1 MIVFYNITT
10 IQTYIGENMNNKFLT
25 FAVLSLSIF
34 QAGSVS
40 AQAVEEVIVTATKTE
55 RTLQEVPVAVSV
67 VNADTIEKANVIDL
81 LDLKAVVPSL
91 DARQYQS
98 TTNATFFIRGF
109 GNGSNNPGVEPSV
122 AIFVDGVYRSKIQG
136 QISDLPMLDRI
147 EVLRGPQSTLFG
159 KNASAGVINIVTKK
173 PSFESFGKVTF
184 EIGDY
189 NSKVAKIY
197 YTGPINDTVAYS
209 FSANVNQRD
218 GQSDNPVTG
227 NKLNDRDRFGYRAEL
242 LFAPAEDFSA
252 RLTLDYDEFDEICCV
267 IGSTAYGAANQV
279 IAMMGGR
286 VIPND
291 PFTQTAFFDFDPTS
305 KGENG
310 GISLHIEKNFAN
322 TTLESITSYR
332 TSDNYEVQDVDFD
345 AADVIAPSPISKEL
359 SGVTQEIRWYSED
372 NEKVNW
378 LLGGFYYQEDMD
390 FNESIYFGTLWRP
403 YIDAFLPGAIAGVAQ
418 AFGLPNS
425 LLFGAGQGNTETAT
439 QDNSTVSL
447 FAQVDIQLSDK
458 LNAILGVSYME
469 DKKEVSYNQINTA
482 VFSNLDFVGA
492 GTLGLIN
499 AGFPPAQAAVLALDP
514 AYNPL
519 IPLRALQF
527 IPKFVD
533 FPNAAQDGKSKD
545 DNVDYTAKLSYALN
559 DAVNIYG
566 GISTGFKATAWN
578 ISRYSLPDAEEKAA
592 LIAAGTPAGPNTGL
606 GTRFAN
612 PEKAEVVELGA
623 KIYLPNGYLN
633 LAYFDQK
640 IKGFQSNTFIGTGFV
655 LANAGSQSADG
666 FEFDLM
672 ISPVDNIDLAIS
684 GLVMDP
690 IYDSFPA
697 SAAGDLSGTVPSN
710 IPEETFSTTA
720 TWNWSRGQY
729 DGYVRLSHLYSS
741 EVILSENPTWQALL
755 DSKGNGRRKQ
765 DTLNFSAGI
774 ERGNF
779 SLTLW
784 GKNINDDEFL
794 TTIFPAT
801 ADPTS
806 TSFFGYPN
814 AFKTYGLTLNYS
826 F

>member
-1 MIVFYNITT
+1 
-10 IQTYIGENMNNKFLT
+10 MNNKFLIS
-25 FAVLSLSIF
+25 AVLSLLIF

-122 AIFVDGVYRSKIQG
+122 AVFVDGVYRSKIQG

-173 PSFESFGKVTF
+173 PSFENFGKATF

-197 YTGPINDTVAYS
+197 YTGPINDSVAYS
-209 FSANVNQRD
+209 VSANVNQRD

-267 IGSTAYGAANQV
+267 VGSTAYGAANQV
-279 IAMMGGR
+279 IALMGGR

-305 KGENG
+305 KSENG

-345 AADVIAPSPISKEL
+345 AVDVIAPSPISKEL

-372 NEKVNW
+372 NDKVNW

-403 YIDAFLPGAIAGVAQ
+403 YIDAFLPGALAGVAQ

-447 FAQVDIQLSDK
+447 FAQLDIQLNDK
-458 LNAILGVSYME
+458 LNAILGMSYME

-492 GTLGLIN
+492 GTIGLIN

-519 IPLRALQF
+519 IPLQALQF

-578 ISRYSLPDAEEKAA
+578 ISRNSLPDAEEKAA
-592 LIAAGTPAGPNTGL
+592 LVAAGTPAGPNTGV

-612 PEKAEVVELGA
+612 PEEAEVVELGA
-623 KIYLPNGYLN
+623 KIYLSNGYLN

-672 ISPVDNIDLAIS
+672 ISPIEGIDLAIS

-697 SAAGDLSGTVPSN
+697 SAVGDLSGTVPSN
-710 IPEETFSTTA
+710 IPEETFSTSA

-729 DGYVRLSHLYSS
+729 DGYVRLNHLYSS

-779 SLTLW
+779 SLTVW

-794 TTIFPAT
+794 TTIFPAV

-814 AFKTYGLTLNYS
+814 AFKSYGLTLNYM

>member
-1 MIVFYNITT
+1 MKN
-10 IQTYIGENMNNKFLT
+10 
-25 FAVLSLSIF
+25 SIF
-34 QAGSVS
+34 TLTVLLSMSLVLD
-40 AQAVEEVIVTATKTE
+40 AQDVEEVIVTATKTE
-55 RTLQEVPVAVSV
+55 KTLQEVPIAVSV
-67 VNADTIEKANVIDL
+67 VTADVIEKANVVDIF
-81 LDLKAVVPSL
+81 DLKSVVPSL
-91 DARQYQS
+91 DTRQYQS
-98 TTNATFFIRGF
+98 SVNTTFFIRGF
-109 GNGSNNPGVEPSV
+109 GNGSNNPGIEPSV
-122 AIFVDGVYRSKIQG
+122 AVFIDGVYRSKTQS
-136 QISDLPMLDRI
+136 QISDLPMVERI

-173 PSFESFGKVTF
+173 PSFEKSGNVSFG
-184 EIGDY
+184 IGKY
-189 NSKVAKIY
+189 NSRVGKVY
-197 YTGPINDTVAYS
+197 YTGPLNENVAYS
-209 FSANVNQRD
+209 FSANFNKRD
-218 GQSDNPVTG
+218 GHSENPITG
-227 NKLNDRDRFGYRAEL
+227 NATNDRDRVGYRAEL
-242 LFAPAEDFSA
+242 LYVPSDDLSVRVTA
-252 RLTLDYDEFDEICCV
+252 DYDDYDEICCAV
-267 IGSTAYGAANQV
+267 GSTSYGVGNQV
-279 IAMMGGR
+279 TAMLGGQI
-286 VIPND
+286 IPND
-291 PFTQTAFFDFDPTS
+291 PYTEKAFYDFDPTS
-305 KGENG
+305 KGDNSG
-310 GISLHIEKNFAN
+310 LSVHIEKNLENA
-322 TTLESITSYR
+322 TIESITSYR
-332 TSDNYEVQDVDFD
+332 KSYNFEVQDVDFD
-345 AADVIAPSPISKEL
+345 SVNVIAPSPIEKDL
-359 SGVTQEIRWYSED
+359 NGVTQELRIYSED

-378 LLGGFYYQEDMD
+378 LFGGFYYQEDMD

-469 DKKEVSYNQINTA
+469 DEKEVSYNQINTA

-578 ISRYSLPDAEEKAA
+578 ISRNSLPDAEEKAA
-592 LIAAGTPAGPNTGL
+592 LVAAGTPAGPNTGV

-612 PEKAEVVELGA
+612 PEEAEVVELGA

-794 TTIFPAT
+794 TTIFPAV